1 MSCKYITFRRTLL
14 IKEVLQMDQKKIG
27 RFLKTLRKE
36 KNITQEVLA
45 ETLNVS
51 SRTVSRWETGTNMPD
66 ISLLVEL
73 SEFYQ
78 VSIPEIIDGER
89 KSEKMNQETKATALK
104 MAEYSKNELT
114 TEKKKIIS
122 VFLMIFGIVIIISAL
137 AVFPNESSWGSIYA
151 IIGGFILTAGIYF
164 RIKSVLLKRRSR
176 ILCVAGCILVLF
188 GIFTVSDY
196 IAVTEFHQVP
206 RFSYEKS
213 YGENMVVHKTLFYTV
228 RQTNPGTKDEKIEVL
243 K

>member
-1 MSCKYITFRRTLL
+1 MN
-14 IKEVLQMDQKKIG
+14 QKKVG
-27 RFLKTLRKE
+27 LFLKTLRKE

-51 SRTVSRWETGTNMPD
+51 SRTVSRWETGSNMPD

-78 VSIPEIIDGER
+78 VSIPEIINGER
-89 KSEKMNQETKATALK
+89 KSEKMNQETKDTAIK
-104 MAEYSKNELT
+104 MAEYSKNELN
-114 TEKKKIIS
+114 TERRKIIS
-122 VFLMIFGIVIIISAL
+122 ALLMIFGVFIIISAL
-137 AVFPNESSWGSIYA
+137 AIFPNESSWGSIYA
-151 IIGGFILTAGIYF
+151 IIGGAILTVGIYLK
-164 RIKSVLLKRRSR
+164 IKSVLVKRISR
-176 ILCVAGCILVLF
+176 ILSVVGCVIVLF

-196 IAVTEFHQVP
+196 IAVSQFQQVP

-213 YGENMVVHKTLFYTV
+213 YGEDIVEHKTLFYTV
-228 RQTNPGTKDEKIEVL
+228 IQKNPGTSNESIKIA

>member
-1 MSCKYITFRRTLL
+1 
-14 IKEVLQMDQKKIG
+14 MDQKKVG
-27 RFLKTLRKE
+27 LFLKTLRKE

-51 SRTVSRWETGTNMPD
+51 SRTVSRWETGSNMPD

-78 VSIPEIIDGER
+78 VSIPEIINGER
-89 KSEKMNQETKATALK
+89 KSEKMNQETKDIAIK
-104 MAEYSKNELT
+104 MAEYSKNELNT
-114 TEKKKIIS
+114 KKRKIIS
-122 VFLMIFGIVIIISAL
+122 ALLMIFGVFIIISAL
-137 AVFPNESSWGSIYA
+137 AIFPNESSWGSIYA
-151 IIGGFILTAGIYF
+151 IIGGAILTVGIYF
-164 RIKSVLLKRRSR
+164 RIKSVLVKRVSR
-176 ILCVAGCILVLF
+176 ILSVVGCVIVLF

-196 IAVTEFHQVP
+196 IAVSQFQQVP

-213 YGENMVVHKTLFYTV
+213 YGEDIVKHKTLFYTV
-228 RQTNPGTKDEKIEVL
+228 IQKNPGTANESIEIT

>member
-1 MSCKYITFRRTLL
+1 
-14 IKEVLQMDQKKIG
+14 MDQKKVG
-27 RFLKTLRKE
+27 LFLKTLRKE

-51 SRTVSRWETGTNMPD
+51 SRTVSRWETGSNMPD

-78 VSIPEIIDGER
+78 VSIPEIINGER
-89 KSEKMNQETKATALK
+89 KSEKMNQETKDTAIK
-104 MAEYSKNELT
+104 MAEYSKNELN
-114 TEKKKIIS
+114 TEKRKIIS
-122 VFLMIFGIVIIISAL
+122 VLLMIFGVFIIISAF
-137 AVFPNESSWGSIYA
+137 AIFPNESSWGSIYA
-151 IIGGFILTAGIYF
+151 IIGGAILTIGINF
-164 RIKSVLLKRRSR
+164 RMKSVLVKKVSR
-176 ILCVAGCILVLF
+176 ILSVVGCVIALF

-196 IAVTEFHQVP
+196 IAVSQFQQVP

-213 YGENMVVHKTLFYTV
+213 YGEDIVEHKTIFYTV
-228 RQTNPGTKDEKIEVL
+228 IQKNPGTANESIEIA

>member
-1 MSCKYITFRRTLL
+1 MN
-14 IKEVLQMDQKKIG
+14 QKKIG
-27 RFLKTLRKE
+27 LFLKTLRKE

-51 SRTVSRWETGTNMPD
+51 SRTVSRWETGSNMPD

-78 VSIPEIIDGER
+78 VSIPEIINGER
-89 KSEKMNQETKATALK
+89 KSDKMNQETKDTAIK
-104 MAEYSKNELT
+104 MAEYSKNELN
-114 TEKKKIIS
+114 TEKRKIIS
-122 VFLMIFGIVIIISAL
+122 ALLMIFGVFIIISAL
-137 AVFPNESSWGSIYA
+137 AIFPNESSWGSIYA
-151 IIGGFILTAGIYF
+151 IIGGAILTVGIYLK
-164 RIKSVLLKRRSR
+164 IKSVLVKRVSR
-176 ILCVAGCILVLF
+176 ILSVIGCVIVLF

-196 IAVTEFHQVP
+196 IAVSQFQQVP

-213 YGENMVVHKTLFYTV
+213 YGEDIVEHKTLFYSV
-228 RQTNPGTKDEKIEVL
+228 IQKNPGTANESIEIV

>member
-1 MSCKYITFRRTLL
+1 
-14 IKEVLQMDQKKIG
+14 MDQKKVG
-27 RFLKTLRKE
+27 LFLKTLRKE

-45 ETLNVS
+45 EALNVS
-51 SRTVSRWETGTNMPD
+51 SRTVSRWETGSNMPD

-89 KSEKMNQETKATALK
+89 KSEKMNQETKNTAIK
-104 MAEYSKNELT
+104 IAEYSKNELN
-114 TEKKKIIS
+114 TEKRKIIS
-122 VFLMIFGIVIIISAL
+122 ALLMIFGVFIIISAL
-137 AVFPNESSWGSIYA
+137 AIFPNESSWGSIYA
-151 IIGGFILTAGIYF
+151 IIGGVILTVGIYF
-164 RIKSVLLKRRSR
+164 RIKSVLVKRGSR
-176 ILCVAGCILVLF
+176 ILGVVGCVIVLF

-196 IAVTEFHQVP
+196 IAVSQFRQVP

-213 YGENMVVHKTLFYTV
+213 YGEDIVEHKTLFYTV
-228 RQTNPGTKDEKIEVL
+228 IQKNPGTANESIEIV